1 MDATYWVPSLPGTVL
16 PTIYALSLFWK
27 PSDKTGIA
35 ISILSVVGSE
45 RLNIQVLK
53 LRRLKFGPFHSCIW
67 NVSDGWFYKELY
79 MYWILLILIH
89 CGWKRAFLVNVYNC
103 GTSLSMLLYLKPV
116 APGVVGMCLATPGIF
131 SFVGE
136 KQDSPMQLS
145 PYMGPLKHL
154 LPPTPPRF
162 WLVELLITSQFSCSV
177 MSDSLQP
184 HGLQHTRLPCLSPTP
199 AACSNSCPPSWWYY
213 STISSSVIT
222 SSCLQSFPASG
233 SLPMCQFFAWG
244 GQSIGVSASASVF
257 PMNIHHFWI
266 SEFKGFMLLLKV
278 DLDPNNL
285 FTLENTYQVGILAL

>member
-1 MDATYWVPSLPGTVL
+1 
-16 PTIYALSLFWK
+16 
-27 PSDKTGIA
+27 
-35 ISILSVVGSE
+35 
-45 RLNIQVLK
+45 
-53 LRRLKFGPFHSCIW
+53 
-67 NVSDGWFYKELY
+67 
-79 MYWILLILIH
+79 
-89 CGWKRAFLVNVYNC
+89 
-103 GTSLSMLLYLKPV
+103 
-116 APGVVGMCLATPGIF
+116 
-131 SFVGE
+131 
-136 KQDSPMQLS
+136 MQLS

-199 AACSNSCPPSWWYY
+199 AACSNSCPSSWWYY